1 VNVQARAGAAH
12 GGNDVSLAAE
22 LKTRSRHEITFF
34 NLSFFLRHRCLRPF
48 FRRPFFRRDT
58 INQLVA
64 VDTYVGLPY
73 ERSDGDQSLASRPKL
88 CLRSTE
94 IRTMSDPSN
103 QHSKILEHHRP
114 VSLDNT
120 NASFV
125 PSFFDVEAQVRSRP
139 LPYAAAVEHSF
150 VNVT

>member
-34 NLSFFLRHRCLRPF
+34 NLSFFLRHRGLRPF

-73 ERSDGDQSLASRPKL
+73 ERSDGDQSLASRPNYAFDRRKYAP
-88 CLRSTE
+88 CQ
-94 IRTMSDPSN
+94 IRQTN
-103 QHSKILEHHRP
+103 TRK
-114 VSLDNT
+114 SLNIIDLYPWIIPMH
-120 NASFV
+120 
-125 PSFFDVEAQVRSRP
+125 PSFP
-139 LPYAAAVEHSF
+139 HSLMLRRR
-150 VNVT
+150 